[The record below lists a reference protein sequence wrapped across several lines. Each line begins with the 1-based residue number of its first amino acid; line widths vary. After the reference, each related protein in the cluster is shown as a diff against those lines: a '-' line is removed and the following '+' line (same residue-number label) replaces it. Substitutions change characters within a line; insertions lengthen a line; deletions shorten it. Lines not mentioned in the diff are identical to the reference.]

1 MLCYAHQISDAD
13 NLHGAWVRRAPPRR
27 FEVYP
32 YLEQFAMDV
41 ARELRKELGGR
52 PDFIIGNY
60 SDGNLVASLLSRR
73 APLCVWASAS
83 GQAHGRCESHLGYEQ
98 GVQSHQGVDPGGVL
112 KLLER
117 LRLFKRWRAARAAT
131 ST

>member
-1 MLCYAHQISDAD
+1 MGPGADA
-13 NLHGAWVRRAPPRR
+13 APPRR

-73 APLCVWASAS
+73 GPRPAPGRAAS
-83 GQAHGRCESHLGYEQ
+83 GQARAGRRGGPLGFWGGSAEP
-98 GVQSHQGVDPGGVL
+98 PGL
-112 KLLER
+112 
-117 LRLFKRWRAARAAT
+117 
-131 ST
+131 

>member
-1 MLCYAHQISDAD
+1 MRAH
-13 NLHGAWVRRAPPRR
+13 PRR

-73 APLCVWASAS
+73 GRCPAP
-83 GQAHGRCESHLGYEQ
+83 GRAHGSLRRATRVTSGGAEPLG
-98 GVQSHQGVDPGGVL
+98 
-112 KLLER
+112 
-117 LRLFKRWRAARAAT
+117 F
-131 ST
+131 